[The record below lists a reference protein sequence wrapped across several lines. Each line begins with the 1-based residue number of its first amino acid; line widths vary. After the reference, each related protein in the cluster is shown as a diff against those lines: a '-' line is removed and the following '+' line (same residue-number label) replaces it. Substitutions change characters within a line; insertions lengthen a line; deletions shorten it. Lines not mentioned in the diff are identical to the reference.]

1 MNYTT
6 LKVKIPP
13 FAYKKMCLTFV
24 HPLTYITVASL
35 ANLQIDRV
43 HVSKELVQKAI
54 FEKKMHQ
61 FNAKMYH
68 SLFVTK
74 HFQTDVFGNE
84 GDS

>member
-1 MNYTT
+1 MTS
-6 LKVKIPP
+6 V
-13 FAYKKMCLTFV
+13 
-24 HPLTYITVASL
+24 

-84 GDS
+84 AGS